1 MANTSRSAR
10 SLIFLGGLALCASTA
25 RAGDSHRAIVSRVPP
40 VYPELAHRMHVGG
53 KVVLLVEIQ
62 PDGTVSETKVESGHA
77 LLAPAAQDAVRK
89 WKFAPNAS
97 ASESEVEVNFN
108 IE

>member
-1 MANTSRSAR
+1 MASPFHTAR
-10 SLIFLGGLALCASTA
+10 SLICIGSLVLSAGAAF
-25 RAGDSHRAIVSRVPP
+25 AGDVHRAIVTRVQP

-62 PDGTVSETKVESGHA
+62 PDGSVSDTKVESGHA

-89 WKFAPNAS
+89 WKFAPNPS

>member
-1 MANTSRSAR
+1 
-10 SLIFLGGLALCASTA
+10 
-25 RAGDSHRAIVSRVPP
+25 
-40 VYPELAHRMHVGG
+40 MHVGG

-62 PDGTVSETKVESGHA
+62 PDGSVSDTKVESGHA
-77 LLAPAAQDAVRK
+77 LLAAAAQDAVRK
-89 WKFAPNAS
+89 WKFAPNPS

>member
-1 MANTSRSAR
+1 
-10 SLIFLGGLALCASTA
+10 
-25 RAGDSHRAIVSRVPP
+25 
-40 VYPELAHRMHVGG
+40 MHVGG

-62 PDGTVSETKVESGHA
+62 PDGSVSDTKVESGHA
-77 LLAPAAQDAVRK
+77 LLAPAAQYAVRK
-89 WKFAPNAS
+89 WKFAPNPS

>member
-1 MANTSRSAR
+1 LANSFRTAR
-10 SLIFLGGLALCASTA
+10 SLICIGSLALTASVA
-25 RAGDSHRAIVSRVPP
+25 LAGDVHRAVVSRVPP

-62 PDGTVSETKVESGHA
+62 ADGSVSDTKVESGHA
-77 LLAPAAQDAVRK
+77 LLVPAAQDAVRR
-89 WKFAPNAS
+89 WKFAPNSS
-97 ASESEVEVNFN
+97 ASESEIEINFN

>member
-1 MANTSRSAR
+1 MASPFRTAR
-10 SLIFLGGLALCASTA
+10 SLICVGSLALSASA
-25 RAGDSHRAIVSRVPP
+25 ALSGDVHRAIVTRVQP

-62 PDGTVSETKVESGHA
+62 PDGTVSDTKVESGHA
-77 LLAPAAQDAVRK
+77 LLVPAAQDAVRK
-89 WKFAPNAS
+89 WKFAPNPS

>member
-1 MANTSRSAR
+1 MAIPIRIAR
-10 SLIFLGGLALCASTA
+10 SLLCISTLALSASTA
-25 RAGDSHRAIVSRVPP
+25 LAGDSHRAIVTRVQP

-62 PDGTVSETKVESGHA
+62 PDGSVSGTKVESGHA

-89 WKFAPNAS
+89 WKFAPNPNV
-97 ASESEVEVNFN
+97 SESEVEINFN

>member
-1 MANTSRSAR
+1 MASPLRTAR
-10 SLIFLGGLALCASTA
+10 SLICIGTLAVSTSA
-25 RAGDSHRAIVSRVPP
+25 ALAGDNHRVVVNRVPP

-62 PDGTVSETKVESGHA
+62 PDGTVSGTKVESGHA
-77 LLAPAAQDAVRK
+77 LLVPAAQDAVRK
-89 WKFAPNAS
+89 WKFAPNPGV
-97 ASESEVEVNFN
+97 SESEVEINFN

>member
-1 MANTSRSAR
+1 MASPFRTAR
-10 SLIFLGGLALCASTA
+10 SLICIGSLVLSASAAL
-25 RAGDSHRAIVSRVPP
+25 AGDSHRAVVTRVPP

-62 PDGTVSETKVESGHA
+62 PDGSVSDTKVESGHA
-77 LLAPAAQDAVRK
+77 LLVPAAQDAVRK
-89 WKFAPNAS
+89 WKFTPNPS
-97 ASESEVEVNFN
+97 ASESEVEINFN